1 MFGAARI
8 AREVPEGGEAE
19 PEWLEVGARKPRSV
33 LATLAMYAGRP
44 VTADVL
50 ADLVW
55 AGEPP
60 RAAHGALHAYIS
72 GVRKALDPER
82 SRGSGDSVLA
92 TTDHGYVLRV
102 DPGDVDVHRFA
113 RDVRRI
119 ERLLS
124 PLATQLTTGDRTG
137 WPDRS
142 TVTTALDQLDEV
154 LATWTGT
161 PYADLLEHPDVV
173 AERAA
178 LEQVRTTAEQAR
190 LLGLL
195 ALGEAASVL
204 ATTETRVAA
213 HQLQERWWALHALA
227 LTRVGRQADALDALR
242 EVREL
247 LAEELGLDPGPELR
261 DLEQAVLRQEPW
273 LTAELDAE
281 AVVAGVGGSVAGPRD
296 GRGATS
302 STSGDG
308 GLDRLDH
315 LIEREPEVVG
325 RVEERARLN
334 AVLDVPAGVA
344 LLVGEPGIGKSW
356 LTGQLAQEA
365 AGRGF
370 VVAKGACSQDDGA
383 PPLWPWLG
391 VLQALQPGEDLSSL
405 TEQAADTSAA
415 TKAFETSDRIAKAL
429 FAAAAETPT
438 LVVLDDLHWA
448 DDATLRTLRHVLATT
463 PPDSR
468 LAVVGTRRTH
478 PEPTGALAEVGEAFA
493 RRHAIRLDLDGL
505 DGDEARALV
514 RSIAGPTVSDA
525 TVEAWHQRSAGNPF
539 FLVELARLDEE
550 DPAQV
555 PATVR
560 DVVTRRLVALDER
573 ALATLRVA
581 SVAGRRF
588 QPTTIASATA
598 TDLDDV
604 LDDLETAR
612 AAGLVGEDDDGEWT
626 FVHALTRD
634 SVYQSVPTTRRARM
648 HAQIA
653 HALEELGP
661 RSWSQGS
668 SSGTKRRT
676 ASGDPSDHLTAELAR
691 HWLAAGPSHV
701 DKAWR
706 AARAAADQA
715 SQASAWRE
723 ALDLRRAAVSAVRRS
738 ADGDDEVLFDLLLE
752 LGLDAARAARWPD
765 VESACMEAIT
775 LGRALGSPARV
786 AEAAATM
793 AAYCV
798 WQPHAPDEV
807 FEDVIDDLRWALAHD
822 EPDEQITRCRL
833 QLALAIELYYV
844 PGTEAERQAL
854 LETGMA
860 MARRSGDPNLLWW
873 AARAAWMA
881 AWSPH
886 LLEQRTAWI
895 EEGLAAAREAGDE
908 AAQAVLLTSLAAD
921 SLEAGR
927 REKYLATSA
936 EAMRLADKHRLP
948 YVHLGLHWMLMCLAS
963 LSGDRE
969 GVTRHHQILAET
981 APQVAVPMQDVHAP
995 GAAMFASLW
1004 DPDALAAMSD
1014 DTLAALRDHYGTA
1027 TTTHLLL
1034 TRTGRI
1040 DDVGPLLDR
1049 SPMLDEPLTYWSTL
1063 TDWAQEAEAAAASG
1077 NVAGAARAVEVL
1089 RPYSGRI
1096 GIAGI
1101 SAVHG
1106 PLDGYLSLAL
1116 AAIGETDEA
1125 AERAD
1130 AALAQAEEWGFTAYV
1145 EWLLEQ
1151 RKRLGF

>member
-1 MFGAARI
+1 MFGAARVS
-8 AREVPEGGEAE
+8 RDSPTGEDPA
-19 PEWLEVGARKPRSV
+19 WLEVGARKPRSV
-33 LATLAMYAGRP
+33 LAALAMYAGRP

-82 SRGSGDSVLA
+82 TTRSVESVLA

-102 DPGDVDVHRFA
+102 DPGDVDVHRFV

-124 PLATQLTTGDRTG
+124 PLSTQLTTGDRAD
-137 WPDRS
+137 WPGRS
-142 TVTTALDQLDEV
+142 TVMATLDELDDV
-154 LATWTGT
+154 LAAWTGT

-178 LEQVRTTAEQAR
+178 LEQVRTAAEQGR

-213 HQLQERWWALHALA
+213 NQLQERWWALHALA

-242 EVREL
+242 EVRGL
-247 LAEELGLDPGPELR
+247 LGEELGLDPGPELR
-261 DLEQAVLRQEPW
+261 DLEQAILRQESW
-273 LTAELDAE
+273 LVATLE
-281 AVVAGVGGSVAGPRD
+281 ADRVVTGSRD
-296 GRGATS
+296 GRSATS
-302 STSGDG
+302 STSVEQ
-308 GLDRLDH
+308 LTSA
-315 LIEREPEVVG
+315 ETSSVG
-325 RVEERARLN
+325 RAEERARLK
-334 AVLDVPAGVA
+334 AVLDSPAGTA
-344 LLVGEPGIGKSW
+344 LLVGEPGIGKTW
-356 LTGQLAQEA
+356 LTYQLAVEA
-365 AGRGF
+365 AARGV

-391 VLQALQPGEDLSSL
+391 VLQTLQPGEDLAGL
-405 TEQAADTSAA
+405 TEQGAGESAA
-415 TKAFETSDRIAKAL
+415 SQAFQTSDRIAKAL
-429 FAAAAETPT
+429 FAATETQPV
-438 LVVLDDLHWA
+438 LVILDDLHWA

-463 PPDSR
+463 PPETR
-468 LAVVGTRRTH
+468 LTIVATRRMH

-505 DGDEARALV
+505 DAEEARALV
-514 RSIAGPTVSDA
+514 RSITGTTVSDA
-525 TVEAWHQRSAGNPF
+525 TVGAWHHRAAGNPF

-550 DPAQV
+550 NPADV

-560 DVVTRRLVALDER
+560 DVVTRRLTALDER
-573 ALATLRVA
+573 ALATLRMA
-581 SVAGRRF
+581 AVAGRSF
-588 QPTTIASATA
+588 EAMTVAKAAA

-612 AAGLVGEDDDGEWT
+612 AAGLVTEEDSGEYA
-626 FVHALTRD
+626 FAHALTRD
-634 SVYQSVPTTRRARM
+634 SVYLAIPPTRRARM
-648 HAQIA
+648 HAQVA
-653 HALEELGP
+653 VALEE
-661 RSWSQGS
+661 QGS
-668 SSGTKRRT
+668 WFRGSQARTSASDRART
-676 ASGDPSDHLTAELAR
+676 ATSDQGDHLTSELAR

-715 SQASAWRE
+715 RRVSAWRE
-723 ALDLRRAAVSAVRRS
+723 ALDLRHAAVSSLRRS
-738 ADGDDEVLFDLLLE
+738 ADGEEAALFELLLE
-752 LGLDAARAARWPD
+752 VGRDAAYAARWTD
-765 VESACMEAIT
+765 VESACMEAMTI
-775 LGRALGSPARV
+775 GRVLGSPAKV

-798 WQPHAPDEV
+798 WQPHAPEVV
-807 FEDVIDDLRWALAHD
+807 FEDVIDDLRWALTHESTED
-822 EPDEQITRCRL
+822 GDHVTRCRL

-854 LETGMA
+854 LDTGMA

-873 AARAAWMA
+873 ASRAAWMA
-881 AWSPH
+881 GWTPQ
-886 LLEQRTAWI
+886 LLEQRIDWI
-895 EEGLAAAREAGDE
+895 NEGLVAAREVGDE
-908 AAQAVLLTSLAAD
+908 AAQAVLLTSLAVD

-927 REKYLATSA
+927 REDWLAASG
-936 EAMRLADKHRLP
+936 EAIRLADKHRLP

-963 LSGDRE
+963 LSGDHE
-969 GVTRHHQILAET
+969 AVTRHHEMLSET
-981 APQVAVPMQDVHAP
+981 APQVAVPMQDIHAP
-995 GAAMFASLW
+995 AAAMMASLW
-1004 DPDALAAMSD
+1004 DPEALSAMAD
-1014 DTLAALRDHYGTA
+1014 ETLAALRDHYGTA

-1034 TRTGRI
+1034 SRTGHP
-1040 DDVGPLLDR
+1040 DDVRALLDR
-1049 SPMLDEPLTYWSTL
+1049 SPMLDEPLTYWSSL
-1063 TDWAQEAEAAAASG
+1063 TDWAQEAEAAALAG
-1077 NVAGAARAVEVL
+1077 HVALATQAVEVL
-1089 RPYSGRI
+1089 RPYGGRI
-1096 GIAGI
+1096 GVAGI

-1106 PLDGYLSLAL
+1106 PLDGYLALAL
-1116 AAIGETDEA
+1116 AAIGEPGEA

-1130 AALAQAEEWGFTAYV
+1130 AALEQAEEWGFTAYV
-1145 EWLLEQ
+1145 QWLQEQ
-1151 RKRLGF
+1151 RKQMGF